1 MPFTA
6 SELANVSNAVLDQ
19 HIRGSAMSQVLQE
32 RPLFKKLMSNQ
43 KTFAG
48 GQGLITKA
56 VKGQYTTGVQGYNH
70 DDTVGYSN
78 PANIRRMS
86 AKWYEL
92 HAGIS
97 LTATELKIA
106 GISMVDTMNMGSTTN
121 HSEQEVIQLTN
132 LLEDKVD
139 DMMEGF
145 ARSFNTMLWLDGT
158 QDAKAVAGIR
168 SFILDNPAAA
178 GSTFGIDRGSNTWWR
193 NRASLG
199 IASNSGTYANQPLIM
214 MLQKEVRQLR
224 RYGGKA
230 DLFLCGS
237 DFLEAF
243 EAELRAKG
251 NYTMEGWAKSG
262 TLDASMADV
271 SFKGVTLQYDPSLDD
286 LGYSKYGYILDTK
299 HLQLYVMDGEDR
311 KIHTPARPPE
321 KYVLYRAI
329 TWTGALLCD
338 QLNAQGV
345 YSIA

>member
-6 SELANVSNAVLDQ
+6 QELANVSNAVLDQ
-19 HIRGSAMSQVLQE
+19 HIRGAAMSQVLQE
-32 RPLFKKLMSNQ
+32 RPLFKKLMSQQ

-56 VKGQYTTGVQGYNH
+56 VKGQYTTAVQGYNH
-70 DDTVGYSN
+70 DDTVGYTN

-92 HAGIS
+92 HAGIA

-106 GISMVDTMNMGSTTN
+106 GISMLDTMNMNQTTN
-121 HSEQEVIQLTN
+121 HSQQEVIQLTN

-145 ARSFNTMLWLDGT
+145 ARSFTQMLWLDGT

-168 SFILDNPAAA
+168 SFILDNPAAS

-193 NRASLG
+193 NRASLN
-199 IASNSGTYANQPLIM
+199 IDVSTATNQNLVNR
-214 MLQKEVRQLR
+214 LQNEVRQLR
-224 RYGGKA
+224 RYGGKP

-237 DFLEAF
+237 DFLDGF
-243 EAELRAKG
+243 EKELRARG
-251 NYTMEGWAKSG
+251 NYTLEGWANKG
-262 TLDASMADV
+262 TIDASIADV
-271 SFKGVTLQYDPSLDD
+271 SFKGVMLQYEPVLDD
-286 LGYSKYGYILDTK
+286 LGYSKYGYMLDTK
-299 HLQLYVMDGEDR
+299 HLMLMVMDGEDR

-321 KYVLYRAI
+321 KYVMYRAI
-329 TWTGALLCD
+329 TWTGALICD

-345 YSIA
+345 YSIL

>member
-6 SELANVSNAVLDQ
+6 TELANVSNAVLDQ
-19 HIRGSAMSQVLQE
+19 HIRGAAMSQVLQE
-32 RPLFKKLMSNQ
+32 RPLFKKLMDNQ

-56 VKGQYTTGVQGYNH
+56 VKGQYSTGVQGYNH

-121 HSEQEVIQLTN
+121 HSNQEVIQLTN
-132 LLEDKVD
+132 LLEDKID

-145 ARSFNTMLWLDGT
+145 ARSFTSMLWLDGS
-158 QDAKAVAGIR
+158 QDAKAVPGIR

-178 GSTFGIDRGSNTWWR
+178 GSTFGIDRGANSWWR
-193 NRASLG
+193 NRAIIG
-199 IASNSGTYANQPLIM
+199 IDSNTPSNQNLVNA
-214 MLQKEVRQLR
+214 LQKEVRQLR
-224 RYGGKA
+224 RFGGKA
-230 DLFLCGS
+230 DTFLCGS
-237 DFLEAF
+237 DFLDKF
-243 EAELRAKG
+243 EQELRAKG
-251 NYTMEGWAKSG
+251 NYTLEGWSKSG
-262 TLDASMADV
+262 SLDASIADV
-271 SFKGVTLQYDPSLDD
+271 SFKGVTLQYDPVLDD
-286 LGYSKYGYILDTK
+286 LGYSKYGYLLDTK

-345 YSIA
+345 YSVL